1 MSCSKTYLPEI
12 PYREFKQQRTV
23 TGSGLFALFSRGF
36 KQTFGKIVSIRV
48 KKLSNT
54 NLVVSKHIKGE
65 KGSLQVDVR
74 RSKTSLLSDTRT
86 ALEFSGVASNE
97 NY

>member
-1 MSCSKTYLPEI
+1 M
-12 PYREFKQQRTV
+12 QQRT
-23 TGSGLFALFSRGF
+23 TAGSGLFALFSLEF
-36 KQTFGKIVSIRV
+36 KQTFGKIDSRRV

-54 NLVVSKHIKGE
+54 NLVVSKHVKGE

-86 ALEFSGVASNE
+86 ALEFSGVVSNE